1 MKIVYI
7 NSFYAPHEVGG
18 AERSVR
24 FLAEAMVRQGHEACV
39 ITLGPE
45 RSTSELNGVR
55 IERLPIANVYDP
67 LDASPKPGWKKL
79 LWHGLDSYNIKGAK
93 AVGQVLDQWPADVAH
108 TNNVAGFSVAVWQQ
122 LASRRIPI
130 VHTLRDYYMLCPNTA
145 MFKGGKPCETR
156 CTECRVLGTPRAHA
170 TRLVHTVIGNSHFIL
185 NKHKAYGLFPN
196 AHADVIYNAYEP
208 ASAGAATPLGD
219 AIRFGYI
226 GRIAPTKGVETVID
240 AVKLAH
246 ARASTPFEVL
256 IGGDGD
262 ESYVASLKQRALGLP
277 IRFLGRVKPEDFYTQ
292 LDWTVVPS
300 LWDEPLARV
309 IFESFC
315 HGVPVIGSST
325 GGTPELVKNGHNGLL
340 FNAGNSEELAIVL
353 KQATALDQNYE
364 FMRKNGLTDSKVFKP
379 DYVSQRY
386 IDTYASARESQPD

>member
-45 RSTSELNGVR
+45 CSTSDLNGVR

-196 AHADVIYNAYEP
+196 ARADVIYNAYEP
-208 ASAGAATPLGD
+208 TSAGAATPLGD

-226 GRIAPTKGVETVID
+226 GRIAPTKGVETLID

-246 ARASTPFEVL
+246 ARANTPFEVL

-262 ESYVASLKQRALGLP
+262 ESYVASLKQRAQGLP

-315 HGVPVIGSST
+315 HGVPVIGSGT
-325 GGTPELVKNGHNGLL
+325 GGTPELVQEGRNGHL
-340 FNAGNSEELAIVL
+340 FEAGNAAQLADIM
-353 KQATALDQNYE
+353 ATALHARADAASRRQACLE
-364 FMRKNGLTDSKVFKP
+364 GASIFAP
-379 DYVSQRY
+379 AYVCGRYLAAYQQAATQR
-386 IDTYASARESQPD
+386 

>member
-1 MKIVYI
+1 MKIAYI
-7 NSFYAPHEVGG
+7 NSFYAPNEVGG
-18 AERSVR
+18 AEKSVR

-45 RSTSELNGVR
+45 RATSELNGVR

-79 LWHGLDSYNIKGAK
+79 LWHGLDSYNTKAAK

-122 LASRRIPI
+122 LAARRTPI

-145 MFKGGKPCETR
+145 MFKNGQPCETR

-196 AHADVIYNAYEP
+196 AHADVIYNAYAP
-208 ASAGAATPLGD
+208 ADQCPPRAPGPAV
-219 AIRFGYI
+219 RFGYI
-226 GRIAPTKGVETVID
+226 GRIAPTKGVETLID
-240 AVKLAH
+240 AARLAQ
-246 ARASTPFEVL
+246 AAGTPFEVL

-262 ESYVASLKQRALGLP
+262 EAYVASLQQRALNLP
-277 IRFLGRVKPEDFYTQ
+277 VRFLGRVKPEDFYTQ

-325 GGTPELVKNGHNGLL
+325 GGTPELVQEGRNGHL
-340 FNAGNSEELAIVL
+340 FEAGNAAQLADIMAGAC
-353 KQATALDQNYE
+353 QAQAEASSRRAACLE
-364 FMRKNGLTDSKVFKP
+364 GASIFAP
-379 DYVSQRY
+379 AYVCGRYLAAYQQAAAQR
-386 IDTYASARESQPD
+386 

>member
-1 MKIVYI
+1 MKIAYI
-7 NSFYAPHEVGG
+7 NSFYAPNEVGG
-18 AERSVR
+18 AEKSVR
-24 FLAEAMVRQGHEACV
+24 FLAEAMVHQGHEACV

-93 AVGQVLDQWPADVAH
+93 AVGQVLDQWQADVAH
-108 TNNVAGFSVAVWQQ
+108 TNNVGGFSVAVWQQ
-122 LASRRIPI
+122 LAARRIPI

-196 AHADVIYNAYEP
+196 ARADVIYNAYAP
-208 ASAGAATPLGD
+208 AEHCPPRAPGEAT
-219 AIRFGYI
+219 RFGYI
-226 GRIAPTKGVETVID
+226 GRIAPTKGVETLID
-240 AVKLAH
+240 A
-246 ARASTPFEVL
+246 ARAAMSSGTSFEVL

-262 ESYVASLKQRALGLP
+262 EAYVESLKQRAQGLP
-277 IRFLGRVKPEDFYTQ
+277 VRFLGRVKPEDFYTQ

-325 GGTPELVKNGHNGLL
+325 GGTPELVQEGRNGHL
-340 FNAGNSEELAIVL
+340 FEAGNATQLADIMAKASHARADASSRRSACLEGASTFAPAYVCGRYL
-353 KQATALDQNYE
+353 AAYQQAAAQ
-364 FMRKNGLTDSKVFKP
+364 G
-379 DYVSQRY
+379 
-386 IDTYASARESQPD
+386 

>member
-1 MKIVYI
+1 MKIAYI
-7 NSFYAPHEVGG
+7 NSFYAPDEVGG
-18 AERSVR
+18 AEKSVR

-45 RSTSELNGVR
+45 RATSELNGVR

-93 AVGQVLDQWPADVAH
+93 AVGLVLDQWQADVAH

-122 LASRRIPI
+122 LAARRIPI

-185 NKHKAYGLFPN
+185 NKHKAYGLFPQ
-196 AHADVIYNAYEP
+196 AQADVIYNAYAP
-208 ASAGAATPLGD
+208 AEHCPPRTPGQ

-226 GRIAPTKGVETVID
+226 GRIAPTKGVETLID
-240 AVKLAH
+240 AAKLAMSSGP
-246 ARASTPFEVL
+246 AFEVL

-262 ESYVASLKQRALGLP
+262 EAYIDSLKRRARGLP
-277 IRFLGRVKPEDFYTQ
+277 VRFLGRVKPEDFYTQ

-315 HGVPVIGSST
+315 HSVPVIGSST
-325 GGTPELVKNGHNGLL
+325 GGTPELVQEGRNGHL
-340 FNAGNSEELAIVL
+340 FEAGNAHQLADIMAKASPAGGDASVWRSACL
-353 KQATALDQNYE
+353 EGASIFAPAYVCGRYVTAYQQAA
-364 FMRKNGLTDSKVFKP
+364 
-379 DYVSQRY
+379 QR
-386 IDTYASARESQPD
+386 

>member
-1 MKIVYI
+1 MKIAYI
-7 NSFYAPHEVGG
+7 NSFYAPNEVGG
-18 AERSVR
+18 AEKSVR

-45 RSTSELNGVR
+45 RATSELNGVR

-93 AVGQVLDQWPADVAH
+93 AVGQVLDQWQADVAH
-108 TNNVAGFSVAVWQQ
+108 TNNVGGFSVAVWQQ
-122 LASRRIPI
+122 LAARRIPI

-196 AHADVIYNAYEP
+196 ARADVIYNAYAP
-208 ASAGAATPLGD
+208 AEHCPPRARGEAT
-219 AIRFGYI
+219 RFGYI
-226 GRIAPTKGVETVID
+226 GRIAPTKGVETLID
-240 AVKLAH
+240 A
-246 ARASTPFEVL
+246 ARAAMSSGTAFEVL

-262 ESYVASLKQRALGLP
+262 EAYVESLKQRAQGLP
-277 IRFLGRVKPEDFYTQ
+277 VRFLGRVKPEDFYTQ
-292 LDWTVVPS
+292 LEWTVVPS

-325 GGTPELVKNGHNGLL
+325 GGTPELVQEGRNGHL
-340 FNAGNSEELAIVL
+340 FEAGNATQLADIMAKASHARADASSRRSACLEGASIFAPAYVCGRYL
-353 KQATALDQNYE
+353 AAYQQAAAQ
-364 FMRKNGLTDSKVFKP
+364 G
-379 DYVSQRY
+379 
-386 IDTYASARESQPD
+386 